1 MIAAC
6 SVSYSRSAVVSMSV
20 VKRLQ
25 VGVEM
30 MDVWRETPTKPLPL
44 LPLSLSQ
51 TPLVQG

>member
-25 VGVEM
+25 VEVEM